1 MLNHLLR
8 EGAERVGLFDS
19 IDRGLSQYAQETK
32 VSYLDTKE
40 DVRQWIE
47 TAEAIFTE
55 REAQY
60 TQAVKNGDV
69 HKLSFSPVVLM
80 ADGITRFQQTIDTAI
95 QDKLAMFMKSYAHV
109 GFSFIP
115 AGNHSEFSKGYDSLT
130 TEMKQIR
137 HAMLLVKKSEQN
149 VIPLPYQRQEPDIQ
163 PGFGYLVENGKE
175 QKIQIP
181 LCSAEREAVR

>member
-1 MLNHLLR
+1 
-8 EGAERVGLFDS
+8 
-19 IDRGLSQYAQETK
+19 
-32 VSYLDTKE
+32 
-40 DVRQWIE
+40 
-47 TAEAIFTE
+47 
-55 REAQY
+55 
-60 TQAVKNGDV
+60 
-69 HKLSFSPVVLM
+69 M

-175 QKIQIP
+175 QKSKYLYVQRKGRPSDDRTTKKPDQINSRGRHH
-181 LCSAEREAVR
+181 SAAA